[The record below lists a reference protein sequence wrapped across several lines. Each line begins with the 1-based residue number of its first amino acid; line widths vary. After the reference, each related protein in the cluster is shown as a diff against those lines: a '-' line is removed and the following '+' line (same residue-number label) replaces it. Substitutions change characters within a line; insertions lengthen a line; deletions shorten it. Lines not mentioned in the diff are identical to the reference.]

1 MKIYFK
7 TFGCRVNQ
15 IETESLREKMLA
27 VPGNSEADSP
37 ITADCIVLNT
47 CSVTSRADRDALV
60 FLRRTAEQ
68 NPECRIF
75 VSGCLSELS
84 PQKVKKAAPSA
95 VIFSNSEKEKIASA
109 ACGMPFPMD
118 FSTVTG
124 FYGRSRAFVKIQD
137 GCNLKCSYC
146 LVNMARNVLRSKPLE
161 TAVNEVR
168 GLINSGF
175 GEIVLCGTRLGFYHC
190 PDTGADL
197 NGLMRRIFA
206 LPGRFRIR
214 FSSMEITELKDS
226 LIKTLSEA
234 GDRFCNYFHLPL
246 QSGSDAVLKAM
257 NRPYD
262 TARYA
267 DMVERLRGIFPEAGI
282 YADIIVGFPSETDA
296 DFENSMEFVKINRLS
311 GLHIFSYSSRPGTKA
326 ALMKQI
332 PHNVIKE
339 RSVKLHK
346 TDLELRSGFAE
357 SQKGKTLQTL
367 VLGSAGSSSQGLTS
381 NFITVELDG
390 VLDRGIFVP
399 TVIESVENGT
409 VKASIRKDSY

>member
-27 VPGNSEADSP
+27 VPGNAEADSP
-37 ITADCIVLNT
+37 ETADCIVLNT

-60 FLRRTAEQ
+60 FLRRAAEK
-68 NPECRIF
+68 NPACRIF
-75 VSGCLSELS
+75 VSGCLSELA

-95 VIFSNSEKEKIASA
+95 VIFRNAEKEKIASA
-109 ACGMPFPMD
+109 ACGMPLAGD

-146 LVNMARNVLRSKPLE
+146 LVNMARSVLSSKPLE

-175 GEIVLCGTRLGFYHC
+175 REIVLCGTRLGYYRC
-190 PDTGADL
+190 PETGADL
-197 NGLMRRIFA
+197 NSLMRRLFD
-206 LPGRFRIR
+206 LPGSFRIR
-214 FSSMEITELKDS
+214 FSSMEITELNDA
-226 LIKTLSEA
+226 LIDTLSGA
-234 GDRFCNYFHLPL
+234 GERFCNYFHLPL

-257 NRPYD
+257 NRPYG

-267 DMVERLRGIFPEAGI
+267 DMLDRLRRVFPNVGL
-282 YADIIVGFPSETDA
+282 YADIIAGFPAETDA
-296 DFENSMEFVKINRLS
+296 DFAVSAEFVKRNRMS

-326 ALMKQI
+326 ALMKQL
-332 PHNVIKE
+332 PPNVIKE
-339 RSVKLHK
+339 RSAKLHE
-346 TDLELRSGFAE
+346 TDAELRRSFAE
-357 SQKGKTLQTL
+357 SQKGKTLQAL
-367 VLGSAGSSSQGLTS
+367 VLGSRKGHSQALTS
-381 NFITVELDG
+381 NFITVELDS
-390 VLDRGIFVP
+390 VLESGTFAGA
-399 TVIESVENGT
+399 VIESVKNGKAKAY
-409 VKASIRKDSY
+409 VKKSSL